1 MSRYQKGKPIWISLK
16 QETVSGSGISWAVC
30 KSAHRSRRIA
40 TPAHHHSV
48 FTGRMPFCRPA
59 NSVKA
64 LKTFTHAIS
73 VDYFRGLVVQHSRR
87 PIFRQSATTRLLLCS
102 GKVASLRAAHYW
114 NRFIAGGD
122 GDVGGHIGGA
132 RSAPCH
138 VTCSG
143 SSSSRREASAATD
156 YGLYPEG
163 VVRRFSAVN
172 IRRFYSSPTYLL
184 TYSLSR
190 CPSASECNAESDSV
204 LSQTL
209 ESCPI
214 NKLDGGGWHSA
225 SPLR

>member
-1 MSRYQKGKPIWISLK
+1 MQVCTSL
-16 QETVSGSGISWAVC
+16 QTNSHASTPPLSFYRPDALLPPSQQRQSTENIYACHIGRLFS
-30 KSAHRSRRIA
+30 RSRR
-40 TPAHHHSV
+40 PAFPTSDFPPVRYHQTVALLGKGGQPS
-48 FTGRMPFCRPA
+48 CRTQ
-59 NSVKA
+59 
-64 LKTFTHAIS
+64 L
-73 VDYFRGLVVQHSRR
+73 G
-87 PIFRQSATTRLLLCS
+87 
-102 GKVASLRAAHYW
+102 
-114 NRFIAGGD
+114 RFIAGGD

-172 IRRFYSSPTYLL
+172 IRRFYTSPTYLL

-214 NKLDGGGWHSA
+214 NKLDGSGRHSA